1 MTRQETGI
9 IMDILRAAYPRYYS
23 GLPQTELKNAVNLWC
38 EMFDEDIT
46 LVAAAVKAFISTD
59 KKGFPPH
66 IGAIKEKIR
75 EITRTEEMTEAEAW
89 NLVST
94 ALRNGIYGSK
104 EEFYK
109 LPPIVQ
115 KIVGNH
121 NQLREWAAMDSET
134 VQTVIASNF
143 QRSYR
148 VRAQKQREYDSLPSD
163 VKQIAEPISEK
174 FALEASPIEQE
185 VSPWNGM

>member
-9 IMDILRAAYPRYYS
+9 IMDILRAAYPRYYAGFS
-23 GLPQTELKNAVNLWC
+23 PDELKNAVNLWC
-38 EMFDEDIT
+38 EMFDEDVA
-46 LVAAAVKAFISTD
+46 LVASAVKALIATD

-75 EITRTEEMTEAEAW
+75 QITQTEEITEAEAW
-89 NLVST
+89 YLVSK
-94 ALRNGIYGSK
+94 ALQNGIYGSR
-104 EEFYK
+104 EEFGK

-115 KIVGNH
+115 KIVGSH
-121 NQLREWAAMDSET
+121 NQLREWASMDSET

-148 VRAQKQREYDSLPSD
+148 VRAQRQSEYDSLPSD
-163 VKQIAEPISEK
+163 VKQIAESISK
-174 FALEASPIEQE
+174 KLALDGGRYE
-185 VSPWNGM
+185 